1 MSERSKG
8 EAGNSG
14 IHIRGYPGGL
24 WEFIELI
31 LALPVDLS
39 GQPPYANTRLPS
51 WEILCREYVQVVV
64 GRLGIRMQGFALA
77 FRLVG

>member
-14 IHIRGYPGGL
+14 LHIRGYPGGL

-31 LALPVDLS
+31 LALSVDLS
-39 GQPPYANTRLPS
+39 GQPLYANTGLPS
-51 WEILCREYVQVVV
+51 WEILCRDYVQVV
-64 GRLGIRMQGFALA
+64 GRLGIRMQGFAFA